1 MQIRLD
7 KFLADVGIGTRS
19 EVKTIIKRK
28 AVTVNGEIAVKPETK
43 VNPDTDEV
51 AVDGRAVI
59 LRGKVTY
66 LLHKPAGYV
75 CAVKDNFF
83 PTVME
88 LVPQGKDLFPVG
100 RLDKDTEG
108 LLLITND
115 GMMAHRMLSPRSHVD
130 KTYLAVLDRP
140 AEDAYVSLFA
150 EGVDIGDDTP
160 TLPAR
165 LVICDADAPEFAY
178 LPEEYRTKLCLEPEE
193 ESCTDLCPE
202 PAEEYHTDFCSGQV
216 VLLTIHE
223 GRYHQVKRMF
233 HAVGREVVYLKR
245 LSFGTVKLPL
255 SLKKG
260 EWQNI

>member
-28 AVTVNGEIAVKPETK
+28 AVTVNGVSDVKPETK

-140 AEDAYVSLFA
+140 AEDANVSLFA
-150 EGVDIGDDTP
+150 EGVDIGDETP

-165 LVICDADAPEFAY
+165 LVICDADAPELAY
-178 LPEEYRTKLCLEPEE
+178 LPEEYRTKLCP
-193 ESCTDLCPE
+193 
-202 PAEEYHTDFCSGQV
+202 GQV

-255 SLKKG
+255 SLKRG